1 MIRRPSWFSARLADL
16 GAQARR
22 GEITDNRAVRL
33 LARAVLAN
41 PPLLAVVVHDFADRE
56 LGRWHLR
63 RGTPDAEPAL
73 FPALPGALDVA
84 PGRFVGQASMT
95 RADWRNHLAIA
106 QARRDNA
113 IVGAN
118 AHFAKVLA
126 AYNEVMPLL
135 ATDSMTTAQALRR
148 RRPAA

>member
-1 MIRRPSWFSARLADL
+1 MIRRPNWFTARLADL

-63 RGTPDAEPAL
+63 RDAPDAEPAL

-95 RADWRNHLAIA
+95 RHDWQMHLRMAE
-106 QARRDNA
+106 ARRDNA
-113 IVGAN
+113 IAGAKRHY
-118 AHFAKVLA
+118 AAVRA
-126 AYNEVMPLL
+126 AYDTVMPLL
-135 ATDSMTTAQALRR
+135 ASDTMTTAEALR

>member
-1 MIRRPSWFSARLADL
+1 MIRRPAWFTTRLADL

-41 PPLLAVVVHDFADRE
+41 PPLLAVVAHDFADRE

-63 RGTPDAEPAL
+63 RGAPDAEPAL

-84 PGRFVGQASMT
+84 PGVFRSQASMT
-95 RADWRNHLAIA
+95 RRDWAMHLRMAE
-106 QARRDNA
+106 ARRDNA
-113 IVGAN
+113 IAGAKRHY
-118 AHFAKVLA
+118 AAVRA
-126 AYNEVMPLL
+126 AYDTVMPLL
-135 ATDSMTTAQALRR
+135 ASDTMTTAEALR